1 MNNWIT
7 GVDIGGTH
15 ITVCMVDADSGKLLT
30 NTLIRHPVDPHKSA
44 DEIIT
49 GWSDAIEACWKL
61 ANIQSARIGIAMPGP
76 FDYEKGIC
84 LIKGLQKYDA
94 LYKLPVKDLL
104 SRKLGLDPFEIKMVN
119 DATAYIRGEVN
130 MGSAKGA
137 DEVLGL
143 TLGTGLGSALYRN
156 GAFEEG
162 DLYCFQFRETAA
174 EEYFATRW
182 FINTYEQ
189 KTGRR
194 LAGVKELAELSGADP
209 FVKDCFIEYGKNMAE
224 MIRLRY
230 APEIPRT
237 IVIGGN
243 IAKAASLFFPSIQQE
258 LGPLYEVKRALLGE
272 HAALIG
278 GAYLW
283 KSFKGRDS

>member
-15 ITVCMVDADSGKLLT
+15 ITVCIVDADSGKLLT
-30 NTLIRHPVDPHKSA
+30 HTLIRHPVDPHKSA

-76 FDYEKGIC
+76 FDYEKGIS
-84 LIKGLQKYDA
+84 LIKGLHKYDA

-104 SRKLGLDPFEIKMVN
+104 CRKLKSDTSEIRMLN
-119 DATAYIRGEVN
+119 DATAYILGEVAL
-130 MGSAKGA
+130 GSAKGA
-137 DEVLGL
+137 EDVLGL
-143 TLGTGLGSALYRN
+143 TLGTGLGSALYRK
-156 GAFEEG
+156 GEFEEG
-162 DLYCFQFRETAA
+162 DLYCFPFRETVA
-174 EEYFATRW
+174 EEYFSTRW
-182 FINTYEQ
+182 FLKWYEQ
-189 KTGRR
+189 KTGRK
-194 LAGVKELAELSGADP
+194 LSGVKEMAELSDTDVS
-209 FVKDCFIEYGKNMAE
+209 VKECFTEFGVNMAE
-224 MIRLRY
+224 MISNRY

-243 IAKAASLFFPSIQQE
+243 IAKSADLFFPTIQQQ
-258 LGPLYEVKRALLGE
+258 LGPLHEVKRASLGE

-283 KSFKGRDS
+283 QT